1 MGLLNVY
8 RQRDHSTRCM
18 SWDDIEIGM
27 LIGVNCMKALEP
39 FKSQSTAK
47 IFQAKQALPPVASEK
62 FFRFSIAIRIN
73 CVGKMVIW
81 GHFRGI
87 MELLLNNYLGY
98 FLVIEKTF
106 VFLFTE
112 SAIKP
117 TLLLHA
123 NVHQCFYE
131 PESPV
136 TTLKSGQPASN
147 SRFAPVL
154 QVDAHPCL
162 VRWICS
168 SLSLLLLLLLLLL
181 SSSSFLFNIW
191 NRSKTIR
198 YTKMDYLNLEKNK

>member
-1 MGLLNVY
+1 MGLLNVC

-18 SWDDIEIGM
+18 SWYDIEIGM
-27 LIGVNCMKALEP
+27 LIGANCMKALEP
-39 FKSQSTAK
+39 FKSQFATAK
-47 IFQAKQALPPVASEK
+47 IFQAKQVLPPVASEK

-73 CVGKMVIW
+73 CLGKMVIW

-87 MELLLNNYLGY
+87 MELLLNNYLGC

-147 SRFAPVL
+147 SRFTPVL
-154 QVDAHPCL
+154 RVDTHPCS

-168 SLSLLLLLLLLLL
+168 SLLLLSLLLL
-181 SSSSFLFNIW
+181 SSFLFNIW
-191 NRSKTIR
+191 NRSKTVSH
-198 YTKMDYLNLEKNK
+198 TKMDYLNLEKNK